1 MPIDTHP
8 ARRGRHPEEII
19 KEQKAQAE
27 KDKARANA
35 RKTVATAVVPT
46 KPDTTAVTVP
56 VSDTRTEV
64 QRYIDEIAPASI
76 SGRLIKFSKDGHF
89 VTADDDEPIDENAG
103 FIALCDETLVGWI
116 KFYDDGETPPDRR
129 QGLVYDGFVMPKRET
144 LGDMDPTQWP
154 EGLNPGA
161 PEDPW
166 KHQVC
171 LVLQHTQTRE
181 LYTFASTSQTGRRAV
196 GNLLRHYDRMRRANT
211 GEVPVVRLKSGG
223 FNHRDDRIGWVPVPV
238 FAVVG
243 RAPRDS
249 AVKPDTSI
257 EADLNDAVP

>member
-89 VTADDDEPIDENAG
+89 VTAGRRRA
-103 FIALCDETLVGWI
+103 
-116 KFYDDGETPPDRR
+116 DRR
-129 QGLVYDGFVMPKRET
+129 ERRVHRLV
-144 LGDMDPTQWP
+144 
-154 EGLNPGA
+154 
-161 PEDPW
+161 
-166 KHQVC
+166 
-171 LVLQHTQTRE
+171 
-181 LYTFASTSQTGRRAV
+181 RRDA
-196 GNLLRHYDRMRRANT
+196 
-211 GEVPVVRLKSGG
+211 
-223 FNHRDDRIGWVPVPV
+223 GWL
-238 FAVVG
+238 
-243 RAPRDS
+243 D
-249 AVKPDTSI
+249 KI
-257 EADLNDAVP
+257 L